1 MEWSGVEWSGVEWSG
16 VEGGNVK
23 RFNISYRTTV
33 YMIQEA
39 RKNCW
44 FTFQPC
50 LLSSLIK
57 STLRQPTGL
66 PTNNETI
73 LNNLFRL
80 YITLMIPCSNKLV
93 SFVSKPLFCI
103 YAFLCIGSK
112 IIGIFAYLRS
122 SFQPHSLWVSP
133 VYINLYTRVK
143 TPK

>member
-1 MEWSGVEWSGVEWSG
+1 MEWSRVEWSGVKLGVKWSGVEWSGVECR
-16 VEGGNVK
+16 GGNLK
-23 RFNISYRTTV
+23 RYNISYRITV

-73 LNNLFRL
+73 LKNLFR
-80 YITLMIPCSNKLV
+80 I
-93 SFVSKPLFCI
+93 
-103 YAFLCIGSK
+103 
-112 IIGIFAYLRS
+112 
-122 SFQPHSLWVSP
+122 
-133 VYINLYTRVK
+133 
-143 TPK
+143 